1 MKAVHFVAVL
11 GASLA
16 AATSDMTVSTTVI
29 CSSCPNVTS
38 TAADIVTRSPVPTTP
53 CTAPALTVISS
64 ATAGSSAAGNASA
77 TYSGSPS
84 TTMPVTVSGGEK
96 LAGGFG
102 GALALAAAVA
112 YLV

>member
-1 MKAVHFVAVL
+1 
-11 GASLA
+11 
-16 AATSDMTVSTTVI
+16 MTVSTTVI